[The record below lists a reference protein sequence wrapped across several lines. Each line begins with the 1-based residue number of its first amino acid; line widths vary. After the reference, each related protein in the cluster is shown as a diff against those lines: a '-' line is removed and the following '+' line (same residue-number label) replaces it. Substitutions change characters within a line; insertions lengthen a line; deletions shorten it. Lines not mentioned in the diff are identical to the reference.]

1 MARIISNT
9 SPLIAL
15 SKIHQLH
22 LLWELYDQVFISEAV
37 YEEIIA
43 SSDEKSSGKKDV
55 RQAVQNQNIS
65 LYQIQDQA
73 LVKSMYGKLHK
84 GELETIVGG
93 RELNADF
100 VLIDEKAA
108 RQTAKNFFLT
118 VIGSIGILRIAKR
131 KGKIEQI
138 KPYMD
143 FLMMEGY
150 RISQSIYRMVLETE
164 EEL

>member
-37 YEEIIA
+37 YQEIMA
-43 SSDEKSSGKKDV
+43 SADEQSSGKAEVD
-55 RQAVQNQNIS
+55 QAVQDKNINI
-65 LYQIQDQA
+65 YKVQDQL
-73 LVKSMYGKLHK
+73 LVNSLYGKLHK

-118 VIGSIGILRIAKR
+118 IIGSIGILRIAKR
-131 KGKIEQI
+131 EGKIEYV

-143 FLMMEGY
+143 FLIAEGY
-150 RISQSIYRMVLETE
+150 RISQPIYHMVLEAE
-164 EEL
+164 KEL